1 MTGISTVVNVAAELA
16 TARADVARLTADRH
30 ARDMAVARHVL
41 EAAVVTVGSQSAQI
55 AGTPYSAGPRVFCD
69 AIRALDA
76 ETLVKGMEG

>member
-1 MTGISTVVNVAAELA
+1 MEKSTN
-16 TARADVARLTADRH
+16 
-30 ARDMAVARHVL
+30 MAVARHVL

-76 ETLVKGMEG
+76 KALVKEVTG